1 MLSPVLPA
9 DSAYADLE
17 VVADSWS
24 KHSFLGIRAL
34 PEVLEH
40 GFRQQSLCET
50 VSRGTIAVTDVGYYR
65 SCRSWLHS
73 HTRFDSFVQLSAQS
87 KHCVASQLNVI

>member
-65 SCRSWLHS
+65 SWLHS

>member
-1 MLSPVLPA
+1 LLSPALPA

-24 KHSFLGIRAL
+24 KRSFSGIRAL

-50 VSRGTIAVTDVGYYR
+50 VSKGKSAVYR
-65 SCRSWLHS
+65 LWL
-73 HTRFDSFVQLSAQS
+73 VQILEILA
-87 KHCVASQLNVI
+87 AFPLLL